1 MEDRPLSPIYL
12 DNQPVDLDDSK
23 PLVAKIVAAGGKRK
37 DKVRVVRL
45 NSRFD
50 MEGSPLGLDDVI
62 DRTEVTPVYL
72 KSIESSPPAPESAP
86 GAPGPHAPQPGEPEP
101 PLPPNP
107 LPDKDPTPTP
117 PGPLPPVDPD
127 PTLRDVEHPSGGQS
141 EGQVE

>member
-1 MEDRPLSPIYL
+1 MDDRPLSPVYL
-12 DNQPVDLDDSK
+12 DNEPVDLEDSK
-23 PLVAKIVAAGGKRK
+23 PLVAKIVAARGKKR
-37 DKVRVVRL
+37 DRVRVVRL

-72 KSIESSPPAPESAP
+72 KSIENTPAPDSAP
-86 GAPGPHAPQPGEPEP
+86 GKPGPDLPNSPG
-101 PLPPNP
+101 PLPPQP
-107 LPDKDPTPTP
+107 PTPEPQPEPTP

-127 PTLRDVEHPSGGQS
+127 PSMTDVERPRGGQS